1 MSFKLVQIILFVIKH
16 VQEQHLSR
24 MPSLFLIIEFI

>member
-1 MSFKLVQIILFVIKH
+1 MSFKTSTNNFICYKH